1 MTSIR
6 KTMKVFKHNKF
17 AALIN
22 EFSNNLYLT
31 AFFAKAQAEFDG
43 CDVLDA
49 YYTKTLI
56 DLGFPKAFASMEHDG
71 TMLISK
77 NDISN
82 AFNGSARYVGKLA
95 TGETVN
101 EPVFLNCEE
110 KGTREFR
117 VTIGM
122 EYNGEQYVMPTLADK
137 ICMLYAMYQVVFNG
151 LKGDYLKFTANDQ
164 YPQDKESVEA

>member
-1 MTSIR
+1 MEKNLFS
-6 KTMKVFKHNKF
+6 KDKF
-17 AALIN
+17 SRLIN
-22 EFSNNLYLT
+22 EYRASQNKDAYT
-31 AFFAKAQAEFDG
+31 KFFTKAREEFEF

-56 DLGFPKAFASMEHDG
+56 DLGFPKKLASMEHDG
-71 TMLISK
+71 AMLISK
-77 NDISN
+77 DDIFN
-82 AFNGSARYVGKLA
+82 AFKGSARYVGQLT

-117 VTIGM
+117 VTIGL
-122 EYNGEQYVMPTLADK
+122 EYNGEQYVMPTLVDK

-151 LKGDYLKFTANDQ
+151 LKGGYLKFTANDQ